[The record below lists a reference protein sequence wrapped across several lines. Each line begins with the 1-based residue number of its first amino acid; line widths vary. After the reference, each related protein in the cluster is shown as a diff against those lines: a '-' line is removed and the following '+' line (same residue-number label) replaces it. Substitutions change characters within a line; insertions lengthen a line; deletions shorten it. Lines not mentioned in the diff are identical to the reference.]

1 MRVLVTRPEPEASA
15 TADRLRAMGHDPI
28 VDPLLV
34 PRPLDAALPDPAG
47 IQAVALTSRAAARLL
62 GQHPEIGAYR
72 DKPVFTV
79 GDATAAAA
87 REAGFADVRSA
98 GGTWEDLA
106 RRLLAAC
113 DPAGGAV
120 LYAAGVDRS
129 GDLAGRLAP
138 DGLTVVTSEIY
149 RMDPSDHLDPA
160 TVTALADGSIRA
172 VLLYSK
178 RTADLFVS
186 RLTEAF
192 EGRNWPAPTVHAI
205 SAPVAARVAEAGFQR
220 VVVADEP
227 TAESLLATL
236 R

>member
-28 VDPLLV
+28 VDPLLA
-34 PRPLDAALPDPAG
+34 PEPIAAALPDPAG

-62 GQHPEIGAYR
+62 GTHSAIGAYR
-72 DKPVFTV
+72 NKPVFTV

-98 GGTWEDLA
+98 GGSWEDLA
-106 RRLLAAC
+106 GLLLAVC
-113 DPAGGAV
+113 DPAAGAL
-120 LYAAGVDRS
+120 LYAAGADRS

-138 DGLTVVTSEIY
+138 QGLTVVTVEIY
-149 RMDPSDHLDPA
+149 RMTPSPRLAA
-160 TVTALADGSIRA
+160 TTLAALADGSIQA

-178 RTADLFVS
+178 RTAELFVS
-186 RLTEAF
+186 CLTDAF

-205 SAPVAARVAEAGFQR
+205 SAPVAARVAEAGLQR